1 MSEVRAILDA
11 NEATARV
18 AYKLSELVAIY
29 PITPSSPMAEH
40 CDAWSTE
47 SQPNLF
53 GQVPRVIQMQSE
65 GGAAGALHGALMAGT
80 LATSFTASQ
89 GLLLYIPNLY
99 KIAGELLPFVLHVS
113 ARTIATHALSIYGD
127 HSDVMACRQTG
138 MAMLCSNSPQ
148 EAQDLALIAH
158 AATLNCRVPVMH
170 FFDGF
175 RTSHEL
181 NVVHQVSDETIAAMV
196 KQDSLQ
202 AFRERGLSPDQPSLR
217 GTAHNPDTWF
227 QAREAIN
234 PYYDHAVACMDQAM
248 RQFEAL
254 TGRSYRAFDY
264 EGDPEATE
272 VVICMGSGCETLA
285 ETAAVL
291 NTQGRKVGV
300 LKVRLFRPFSADLL
314 LQALPQTVRSIA
326 VLDRTKEPGSLGEPL
341 YMDVA
346 TALFEDDKY
355 FVVKPNL
362 IGGRYGLSSKEFT
375 PAMAKAIYEELCK
388 SQPKKRFTVGIVDDV
403 TGLSLDYDPRF
414 DITHSDTST
423 AVFFGLGADGTVGAN
438 KNTIHILGDQ
448 VGLEAQGYFYYDSRK
463 SGSLTTSHLRFGKT
477 PIRQPYL
484 VSSADFVG
492 CHQGSFVGR
501 YEEILRTL
509 KPGGTLLLNTP
520 WDPAEVWTK
529 LPLEWR
535 EALVEKSAKF
545 YVVDAYKIARDCGL
559 KGRINGVMQ
568 TCYFALSGILPLEE
582 AKELIRTAIR
592 ETYGSKGE
600 KVIAANM
607 LAVDAAVSAMAEIPV
622 LELGTGAPRTDYALP
637 PEAPDFVQKVT
648 AAMLR
653 GEGELLPVS
662 AFPADGVWP
671 TATAKW
677 EKRNIAEEIPS
688 WDPDLCIQCNKCA
701 FVCPHSA
708 IRVSYY
714 PEESLS
720 DKPSAFKSMP
730 FKNKDLPGNA
740 YTVQVAPEDCTGCTL
755 CAVVCPTDR
764 KTGRKPLEM
773 MAQEPLRAQEKENF
787 AFFENLPK
795 PSRTALRMDVKGSQF
810 LEPLFEY
817 SGACAGCGETPYIK
831 LLTQLY
837 GDRLMVA
844 NATGCSSIYG
854 GNLPTT
860 PWATNAEGRGP
871 AWANSLFEDNAEFG
885 LGLHLA
891 SVQHLQRAQMI
902 LRQNEG
908 KLPSELVDRLLSN
921 PQSEEAEVLS
931 VRADIE
937 ELKGLLNP
945 QDDAELLRI
954 ADDLCKKSTWIL
966 GGDGWAYDIGFG
978 GLDHIIASGE
988 RVRILIMDTE
998 VYSNTGG
1005 QQSKATPIGAIARFA
1020 EGGKQQ
1026 LKKDLGQIA
1035 MTYGNVYVAQVA
1047 YGAKDLQT
1055 LQALREAE
1063 SFPGPAVIIAY
1074 SPCISHGYGL
1084 QTQLEQQKRAVDT
1097 GYWPLYRF
1105 DPRRLDQGEAALK
1118 LDSNAPKMDLADFLF
1133 AEGRFR
1139 ELRKDSEQT
1148 EALLQH
1154 ARTFLADRYALL
1166 KRQSE
1171 LKPEIPAEPTPE
1183 NLA

>member
-47 SQPNLF
+47 HQPNLF
-53 GQVPRVIQMQSE
+53 GQVPRVVQMQSE

-113 ARTIATHALSIYGD
+113 ARTVATHALSIYGD

-138 MAMLCSNSPQ
+138 MAMLCSNTPQ

-181 NVVHQVSDETIAAMV
+181 NVVHQVTDTTIEAMI
-196 KQDSLQ
+196 DADALR
-202 AFRERGLSPDQPSLR
+202 AFRARGLSPDAPTLR

-234 PYYDHAVACMDQAM
+234 PYYDHAVECMEQAM
-248 RQFEAL
+248 LKFESL
-254 TGRSYRAFDY
+254 TGRSYKPFDY
-264 EGDPEATE
+264 EGHPEATE

-285 ETAAVL
+285 ETALAL
-291 NTQGRKVGV
+291 NALGRKVGV

-314 LQALPQTVRSIA
+314 LKALPQTVRSIA
-326 VLDRTKEPGSLGEPL
+326 VLDRTKEPGALGEPL

-355 FVVKPNL
+355 FVVKPTL

-375 PAMAKAIYEELCK
+375 PAMAQAIYGELQCVK
-388 SQPKKRFTVGIVDDV
+388 PKKRFTVGIVDDV
-403 TGLSLDYDPRF
+403 TGLSLEYAPDF
-414 DITHSDTST
+414 DITHQDTTT

-520 WDPAEVWTK
+520 WEPSEVWSK

-535 EALVEKSAKF
+535 EALVAKSANF
-545 YVVDAYKIARDCGL
+545 YVVDAYKIARECGL

-582 AKELIRTAIR
+582 AKELIRSAIR

-600 KVIAANM
+600 KIIAANM

-622 LELGTGAPRTDYALP
+622 IDLGEGAERTHYALP
-637 PEAPDFVQKVT
+637 EEAPDFVQKVT

-677 EKRNIAEEIPS
+677 EKRNIAEEIPA

-708 IRVSYY
+708 VRVSYY
-714 PEESLS
+714 PEENLS
-720 DKPSAFKSMP
+720 SKPSAFQSMP
-730 FKNKDLPGNA
+730 FRNKDLPGHA

-764 KTGRKPLEM
+764 KTGRKALEM
-773 MAQEPLRAQEKENF
+773 KPQELLRAQEKENF
-787 AFFENLPK
+787 AFFEALPK

-831 LLTQLY
+831 LLSQLF
-837 GDRLMVA
+837 GDRLLVA

-860 PWATNAEGRGP
+860 PWTQNEDGRGP

-885 LGLHLA
+885 LGLHLS
-891 SVQHLQRAQMI
+891 SVQKHERAKM
-902 LRQNEG
+902 LLESTREF
-908 KLPSELVDRLLSN
+908 LPAELVNELLSN
-921 PQSEEAEVLS
+921 PQVEEADTLRQRDLIS
-931 VRADIE
+931 Q
-937 ELKGLLNP
+937 LQGLLDP
-945 QDDAELLRI
+945 KRDAELLRI
-954 ADDLCKKSTWIL
+954 SGDLCAKTTWIL

-978 GLDHIIASGE
+978 GLDHVIASGE

-1035 MTYGNVYVAQVA
+1035 MTYGNVYVAQIA

-1055 LQALREAE
+1055 LQALKEAE

-1074 SPCISHGYGL
+1074 SPCISHGYGM

-1105 DPRRLDQGEAALK
+1105 DPRRLAAGEAALK
-1118 LDSNAPKMDLADFLF
+1118 LDSPAPKMDLADFLF

-1139 ELRKDSEQT
+1139 ELRKDTAQT
-1148 EALLQH
+1148 EALLSH
-1154 ARTFLADRYALL
+1154 ARTYLGERYALL
-1166 KRQSE
+1166 QRQAA
-1171 LKPEIPAEPTPE
+1171 LVPEIPSPE
-1183 NLA
+1183 STDQ